1 MTSSAKPAV
10 ASTAALKTAVCR
22 AIDAQRKEILGLA
35 EAIRV
40 APELGFKEVRTS
52 DLVAERFRALEIPHE
67 RGLALTGVK
76 GRLKGGASASGN
88 GRRPAVALMGE
99 LDAFL
104 CREHPDALPDT
115 GAVHACGHHAQVA
128 AMLGAALG
136 LLGSDALAHLG
147 GDVVLFAVP
156 AEEYVEIEERLVMR
170 EAGQIEFLVGKTE
183 LLRLGAFDDV
193 DMAILVHSTS
203 NPADGL
209 FGFGAGTNG
218 MVAKFIR
225 YTGVG
230 ARAGTVPHKGVNA
243 LYAAHVAL
251 AGINALRETFRDD
264 DHVRVHPIITRGGDV
279 VSAVPAD
286 VRMETFVRAATV
298 EAVEET
304 HRKVDRALKAGA
316 LALGARVDVQTL
328 PGYLPLQHDAGLEA
342 LFRVNAEALVGR
354 ENVRNL
360 GPRGGSTDAGD
371 LSLLMPV
378 VHPFAAGATG
388 VTHGADYRLTDP
400 ELGILNPAKAMAMTV
415 VDLLADGGAT
425 ARGVMD
431 AFRPRFTPDEYLA
444 FARRLATTFTYEARD

>member
-1 MTSSAKPAV
+1 MASTVLPAA

-22 AIDAQRKEILGLA
+22 AIDARRHEIVALA

-40 APELGFKEVRTS
+40 APELGFKEWRTS
-52 DLVAERFRALEIPHE
+52 DLIAERFRELDIPHE

-76 GRLKGGASASGN
+76 GRLKGGAVASGN
-88 GRRPAVALMGE
+88 GRRPSVALMGE

-136 LLGSDALAHLG
+136 LLGSDALAHLA

-156 AEEYVEIEERLVMR
+156 AEEYVEIEERLRLR

-193 DMAILVHSTS
+193 DMAMMVHSTS

-209 FGFGAGTNG
+209 FGMGASTNG

-225 YTGVG
+225 YTGL
-230 ARAGTVPHKGVNA
+230 AAHAGTVPHKGINA
-243 LYAAHVAL
+243 LYAAHVAI
-251 AGINALRETFRDD
+251 AGINALRETFRDE

-286 VRMETFVRAATV
+286 VRLETFVRAATV
-298 EAVEET
+298 EAVDET

-316 LALGARVDVQTL
+316 LALGARVEVQTL
-328 PGYLPLQHDAGLEA
+328 PGYLPLQHDASLAA
-342 LFRVNAEALVGR
+342 LFRANAEALVGR
-354 ENVRNL
+354 EHVKDL

-415 VDLLADGGAT
+415 VDLLADGAGT
-425 ARGVMD
+425 AQRVRE
-431 AFRPRFTPDEYLA
+431 AFQPRFTTEDYLA
-444 FARRLATTFTYEARD
+444 FSRRLASTFTYEPIE